1 MDNIL
6 FNHRYF
12 DVNYNN
18 FLQGFSLALANFE
31 QNPQEKKQLKRVMRN
46 ERKRK

>member
-12 DVNYNN
+12 DVNYTN
-18 FLQGFSLALANFE
+18 FVQGFSLALSNFE
-31 QNPQEKKQLKRVMRN
+31 QNPAEKRQLKRMIRN